1 MASAPEL
8 LDGPAARA
16 VARSAGRGAARTRV
30 AAVPWHGLALVAVAT
45 LGALLRVAGVNA
57 PFWRD
62 EALFLHV
69 VRLPSAAEMVEFL
82 RLHESHPPLFYLL
95 ARGWAA
101 LAGGGDAAMTGLPL
115 LFSLATIPA
124 AYLAGRR
131 LVSPAVGLLAALL
144 VAASPQL
151 VRYSAFVR
159 PYSLLPL
166 LALLSTWCLLA
177 GFRARDAAPWTWPW
191 AGWVLATLAAL
202 YTHHWSWLFLAGQAV
217 AVAALVLLRGRE
229 GPPPPRA
236 ALVAGGA
243 AVVLGYLPWLE
254 ALLHQAR
261 VAGHAP
267 GLPMAL
273 WWPVGHLGRVAFGYP
288 WQAGG
293 LLLLIVAGLAFGA
306 ARRAPAARF
315 ADAGRARIAA
325 ERAALLVGAPL
336 VSVALAAV
344 LSSRTAL
351 LIDYC
356 TLMLAPQLLLAT
368 AWVALRL
375 SVRRRAPAA
384 ALVGLVL
391 LVDAGS
397 LRGLAGYPK
406 TNARDFAR
414 GFDAEVRE
422 GDLVVVH
429 PGFLASSLNY
439 YSRSGAEQ
447 IDFPQFGRSG
457 LFRFDSL
464 RSRAASPALNARLD
478 RRLREAGAE
487 ARRVWLVSECRLL
500 DFPRRTAPAATAAGS
515 DPLVRSLERARRIL
529 RERHG
534 PPATPDWA
542 RPAGPALES
551 LCAERYGR

>member
-1 MASAPEL
+1 MAVTRELEPPAVAPRTAER
-8 LDGPAARA
+8 GGARAPAA
-16 VARSAGRGAARTRV
+16 SM
-30 AAVPWHGLALVAVAT
+30 PWHGLALLAAGT
-45 LGALLRVAGVNA
+45 LGALLRVAGLDA

-69 VRLPSAAEMVEFL
+69 VRLPSVGEMLEYL

-101 LAGGGDAAMTGLPL
+101 LAGGGDAAMAGLPL

-144 VAASPQL
+144 VAAAPQL
-151 VRYSAFVR
+151 VRYSTFVR

-177 GFRARDAAPWTWPW
+177 ALRRRGAAAW

-202 YTHHWSWLFLAGQAV
+202 YTHHWSWLFVAGQA
-217 AVAALVLLRGRE
+217 AALGLLAATRWRTGR
-229 GPPPPRA
+229 PA
-236 ALVAGGA
+236 ALAEALAAPVASAA

-254 ALLHQAR
+254 ALLYQAR
-261 VAGHAP
+261 VAGHSP
-267 GLPMAL
+267 GPPMAP
-273 WWPVGHLGRVAFGYP
+273 WWPIGHLGRVAFGYP

-293 LLLLIVAGLAFGA
+293 LLLLIVASRAFA
-306 ARRAPAARF
+306 AAGRAPAARF

-336 VSVALAAV
+336 VSVALAAA
-344 LSSRTAL
+344 LSSRGNL

-356 TLMLAPQLLLAT
+356 TLMLAPQLLVAT

-375 SVRRRAPAA
+375 SLRRRALAA

-391 LVDAGS
+391 LVDATS
-397 LRGLAGYPK
+397 LRGLAGFPK

-414 GFDAEVRE
+414 GFDAEVGA

-429 PGFLASSLNY
+429 PGYLASSLNY
-439 YSRSGAEQ
+439 YSRAAAEQ
-447 IDFPQFGRSG
+447 IDFPEFGRSG

-464 RSRAASPALNARLD
+464 HARAASPALNARLD
-478 RRLREAGAE
+478 RRLRDAAGG
-487 ARRVWLVSECRLL
+487 ARRVWIVSECRTLTA
-500 DFPRRTAPAATAAGS
+500 PRRAVAPPGDAAPNPFAA
-515 DPLVRSLERARRIL
+515 SLARVRRIL
-529 RERHG
+529 LERHG
-534 PPATPDWA
+534 PPATPAWA
-542 RPAGPALES
+542 RFSGPALES
-551 LCAERYGR
+551 LCAERYGG